1 MTKASTGLQ
10 TLVLSPPIHARKS
23 TVANMDVVHLAL
35 MGRSAFAMRALSGE
49 MMLAWR
55 FRQTTPV
62 MELNVQET
70 ESV

>member
-1 MTKASTGLQ
+1 
-10 TLVLSPPIHARKS
+10 
-23 TVANMDVVHLAL
+23 MDVVHLAL

>member
-1 MTKASTGLQ
+1 
-10 TLVLSPPIHARKS
+10 
-23 TVANMDVVHLAL
+23 MDVVHLAL
-35 MGRSAFAMRALSGE
+35 MERSVFAMRALFGE
-49 MMLAWR
+49 TMLARR